1 MAPIFILIRGNSGS
15 GKTVLANYLQKQFGY
30 QRCLLLHEDVL
41 RLDLLHVKEKVAAP
55 TASLIDSLVMWGRQ
69 YYPIIILEGIL
80 PKKIYGPTLTKKI
93 HEFGAGAFVYYLDI
107 SFAQTIK
114 NNNKKGNPFPLA
126 TLQKWWL
133 EEDTLGGNER
143 KLAEGS
149 IKESAEAILTDIA
162 DYKMKK
168 GDRNVT

>member
-1 MAPIFILIRGNSGS
+1 M
-15 GKTVLANYLQKQFGY
+15 
-30 QRCLLLHEDVL
+30 
-41 RLDLLHVKEKVAAP
+41 RLDLLHVKERVAAP
-55 TASLIDSLVMWGRQ
+55 TASLIDSLVMWGIQ

-80 PKKIYGPTLTKKI
+80 PKKIYGPTLTKII

-107 SFAQTIK
+107 SFAQTVK
-114 NNNKKGNPFPLA
+114 NNDKKSSPFPLA

-133 EEDTLGGNER
+133 EEDTLGGKER

>member
-41 RLDLLHVKEKVAAP
+41 RLDLLHVKERAAAP

-80 PKKIYGPTLTKKI
+80 PKKIYDPTLTKLI
-93 HEFGAGAFVYYLDI
+93 HEFGTGAFVYYLDI
-107 SFAQTIK
+107 SFAQTVK
-114 NNNKKGNPFPLA
+114 HNDKKKNPFSLE

-133 EEDTLGGNER
+133 KEDTLGGNER
-143 KLAEGS
+143 KLAESS

-168 GDRNVT
+168 GGRNVT